1 MLVIEA
7 GHGTPEFGVCPA
19 RFQSCSELTFPCI
32 YPPLCF
38 GMGIYS
44 VPLHVGE
51 LKSKLYGVHSY
62 GVGCLSI
69 RRDLVIYLVTDYGGI
84 TLYIMKAISL

>member
-1 MLVIEA
+1 
-7 GHGTPEFGVCPA
+7 
-19 RFQSCSELTFPCI
+19 
-32 YPPLCF
+32 
-38 GMGIYS
+38 MGIYS